1 MLRSP
6 QAYAALIA
14 RRRAEILAIFTGY
27 YPGQDTARI
36 VAAMDYAEALHASQ
50 KRKTGEP
57 YILHP
62 LAVTKL
68 VANAQ
73 LDECCII
80 SALLHDTIED
90 TEATE
95 ENICKLFD
103 ANIADTVLALTKIRS
118 ASAGERESDKQLT
131 YARILKASAKDIR
144 PLLIKIFDR
153 LHNMREMGS
162 VSLEHRQ
169 RVSRETIDVYA
180 PFARRLGMA
189 LVERELTRLSLG
201 HLFPEQVKEIEARV
215 EGEARASESE
225 FYETIGLIEKLCDD
239 QHIAVEIVPVWPA
252 SPDFYAA
259 ETGLNIQQDI
269 PARFYLLIDDTL
281 QIYTTLGILHSLFTP
296 VPQAMRDMIASP
308 MANGYRALETKVV
321 RHGRLYQFKLATHE
335 MFEVNQQGII
345 ANWRV
350 NQNRISGY
358 YTSYMRLLEELLAD
372 EEIRLD
378 DVLKQSHVDGIAIF
392 SPRKDLYILPVGSTA
407 LDFAYEIHREVGNHA
422 KSAVVNGIERPVS
435 VKLTTGQ
442 IVEIRTDPDIH
453 PEESWRTIAKSSK
466 ARSAINSWLTRQF
479 EERLVDVGRD
489 LLASEFS
496 KYGLDLE
503 SVALSEE
510 FKQILKLRKTNAR
523 DLFRDVGYRQ
533 ILPSDFIMEHN
544 IVPENRIR
552 KQRNAER
559 QSFRELLFSKLRS
572 DGNPA
577 GGNPKWKLSRDDL
590 FIKYAQ
596 CCNPIFGDKVVGV
609 LSTGKGVTVHRDT
622 CPNLKA
628 IAAGDK
634 IEVEWDAPEQV
645 LTAVLNLRVSDQQG
659 VLSKVLGVVNRYH
672 INLSEFNAYTVGREA
687 FLKIRLDVT
696 RQSELLKLVKEIRKI
711 DAVES
716 ISREE

>member
-6 QAYAALIA
+6 DVYEALIS
-14 RRRAEILAIFTGY
+14 RRRAEILAIFKRY
-27 YPGQDTARI
+27 YPGQDTLRI
-36 VAAMDYAEALHASQ
+36 VAAMDYAQALHAPQ
-50 KRKTGEP
+50 KRKSGEP

-73 LDECCII
+73 LDECCVI

-90 TEATE
+90 TDATE
-95 ENICKLFD
+95 ENIRKLFD
-103 ANIADTVLALTKIRS
+103 QNVADTVLALTKIRS
-118 ASAGERESDKQLT
+118 VSSEKRDSDKQLT

-162 VSLEHRQ
+162 VSQEHKR

-189 LVERELTRLSLG
+189 LVERELTRLSLS
-201 HLFPEQVKEIEARV
+201 HLFPNEVREIETRV
-215 EGEARASESE
+215 DNESRNSESE
-225 FYETIGLIEKLCDD
+225 LYETIGLIEKLCAD
-239 QHIAVEIVPVWPA
+239 QNIKVEMVPVWP
-252 SPDFYAA
+252 STPDFYTP
-259 ETGLNIQQDI
+259 EIGLNLQQDI
-269 PARFYLLIDDTL
+269 PARFYLLIEETL

-308 MANGYRALETKVV
+308 MANGYRAMETKVV
-321 RHGRLYQFKLATHE
+321 RHGRLYQFKLATRE
-335 MFEVNQQGII
+335 MFETNQQGII

-350 NQNRISGY
+350 NQNRLSGY
-358 YTSYMRLLEELLAD
+358 YTSYMHLLEELLAD
-372 EEIRLD
+372 DEIRLD

-392 SPRKDLYILPVGSTA
+392 SPKKDLYILPVGSTA

-422 KSAVVNGIERPVS
+422 KAAVVNGIERPIS
-435 VKLTTGQ
+435 VKLGTGQ
-442 IVEIRTDPDIH
+442 IVEILTDPAVH

-466 ARSAINSWLTRQF
+466 ARSAINSWLTKQF
-479 EERLVDVGRD
+479 EERLVEVGRD
-489 LLASEFS
+489 LLSSEFS

-503 SVALSEE
+503 SVAQSEE
-510 FKQILKLRKTNAR
+510 FKQILKLRKTTAR
-523 DLFRDVGYRQ
+523 ELFRDVGYRQ
-533 ILPSDFIMEHN
+533 ILPTDFIEAHN

-559 QSFRELLFSKLRS
+559 QGFRELLFSKLRS
-572 DGNPA
+572 DAGPGANPI
-577 GGNPKWKLSRDDL
+577 WKISRDDL

-622 CPNLKA
+622 CSNLKA

-645 LTAVLNLRVSDQQG
+645 QTAVLNLRVSDQKG

-687 FLKIRLDVT
+687 FLKIRLDIT
-696 RQSELLKLVKEIRKI
+696 RQSELLKLVKDIRKI